1 MTQRLLA
8 LVALLAIGVIAGF
21 LIRLLWPRRT
31 TAFPTSYRAPVP
43 RR

>member
-8 LVALLAIGVIAGF
+8 LVALLVVGVIAGF
-21 LIRLLWPRRT
+21 MVRLLWPRRT
-31 TAFPTSYRAPVP
+31 TAFPTSYQAPVP